1 MLLQREDYRSISGL
15 PHRERGKCKPT
26 EVLAVNEQYALMITG
41 FPLFHGFTLDGARM
55 LLDSGE
61 VKE

>member
-1 MLLQREDYRSISGL
+1 
-15 PHRERGKCKPT
+15 
-26 EVLAVNEQYALMITG
+26 MITE

-61 VKE
+61 VKLNPQMKCSSRRR